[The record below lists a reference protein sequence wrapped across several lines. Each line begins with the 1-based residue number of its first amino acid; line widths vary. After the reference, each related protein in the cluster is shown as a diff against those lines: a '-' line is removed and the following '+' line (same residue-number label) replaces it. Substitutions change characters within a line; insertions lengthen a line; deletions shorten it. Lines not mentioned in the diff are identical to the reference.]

1 MKMKIKYI
9 LFLILIVCFEKF
21 HAQAPPQGINYQAVI
36 YDVEGSSMP
45 GVDAYNLILANL
57 DLNIRF
63 TIIAGSVIGE
73 EVYIETQNTTTD
85 EYGMISVVIGQGN
98 PESSTL
104 FENIDWSSG
113 LHFLKVE
120 VDKSNAGNYSTLSIS
135 QFWSVPY
142 VLWADGANNGIQ
154 SLIENDNGTFT
165 ITYGDGSVQLVGPL
179 GWTLVGNTDT
189 NPSENFIGTI
199 DSTDLVVRTNNMEKM
214 RIRNQG
220 NIGVGTANPD
230 NSAIMELN
238 ASDRGFLTPRMSRSD
253 RDNITS
259 PANGLTIYN
268 TTDSTLDIFNGECWL
283 PSFLSSCDDCLFDL
297 SLSITEGNI
306 DHIYSDSI
314 AIDIQVTE
322 TTSTNQIISL
332 FAIHNLPEFSSSYF
346 TTDTLSITGTSQFV
360 VHASIFD
367 TPGMYPIAIQGICGN
382 NIQTQVFYLTIDECY
397 HVNINSNQTEYD
409 LQSSASL
416 PGIGTPIC
424 VIVDVTSLATISSN
438 SAQNPTYNS
447 GNLDPQSHVGIRN
460 YGKFLARGG
469 NGGLGGNFGNFG
481 NPGENGGNAINATCQ
496 TSILN
501 YGFIYGG
508 GGGGGSV
515 GLSTTFNIPFFG
527 DYTFGIGAGGGGG
540 CQLGLGG
547 GSGTTVIGIWDD
559 GTDATGGIS
568 AVPGSG
574 GAENIP
580 ISLPLGPVTL
590 TITPDA
596 YGGDGGDYGLPGN
609 SGSLNVTITATVP
622 LIGSINIPTPSITT
636 FPAGGNE
643 GFAVK
648 KNGNTLNGISN
659 GNYQLNNLKGQVND

>member
-1 MKMKIKYI
+1 MRYTFII
-9 LFLILIVCFEKF
+9 LFLLLLNIEKF
-21 HAQAPPQGINYQAVI
+21 NAQAPPQGINYQAVI
-36 YDVEGSSMP
+36 YDVEGSAMP

-57 DLNIRF
+57 NLSIRF
-63 TIIAGSVIGE
+63 TIIAGSVVGD
-73 EVYIETQNTTTD
+73 EVYSEIQNTTTD
-85 EYGMISVVIGQGN
+85 EYGMISVIIGQGN
-98 PESSTL
+98 PETSAL
-104 FENIDWSSG
+104 FEDIDWSTG

-120 VDKSNAGNYSTLSIS
+120 VDKSNAGNFTTLSIS

-154 SLIENDNGTFT
+154 SLVENNNGTFT

-199 DSTDLVVRTNNMEKM
+199 DSTDLVFRTNNLERM
-214 RIRNQG
+214 RMRKQG
-220 NIGVGTANPD
+220 NIGLGTANPD
-230 NSAIMELN
+230 NSAILELD
-238 ASDRGFLTPRMSRSD
+238 SDSQGFLAPRMSRSE
-253 RDNITS
+253 RDNILT

-283 PSFLSSCDDCLFDL
+283 PSFLSSCDDCLFEL
-297 SLSITEGNI
+297 SLSENSGNI
-306 DHIYSDSI
+306 DHITSDSI
-314 AIDIQVTE
+314 AINIQIAE
-322 TTSTNQIISL
+322 TSSTGQTISL
-332 FAIHNLPEFSSSYF
+332 FAIHNLPAFSSSYF
-346 TTDTLSITGTSQFV
+346 TSDTVSVSGQSQFV

-367 TPGMYPIAIQGICGN
+367 APGMYPIAIQGMCGN
-382 NIQTQVFYLTIDECY
+382 NIQTQVFYLTIDDCY
-397 HVNINSNQTEYD
+397 QVTINSNQSEYD

-416 PGIGTPIC
+416 PGVGTPIC
-424 VIVDVTSLATISSN
+424 VVVDVTSLATLSSN
-438 SAQNPTYNS
+438 SAQSPTFS
-447 GNLDPQSHVGIRN
+447 AGNLDPQSHVGIRN

-469 NGGLGGNFGNFG
+469 NGGLGGNFSNFG

-559 GTDATGGIS
+559 GNDATGGIS
-568 AVPGSG
+568 AVPGNG

-590 TITPDA
+590 TVTPDA
-596 YGGDGGDYGLPGN
+596 YGGDGGNYGLPGN

-622 LIGSINIPTPSITT
+622 LIGSINIPTPTITN
-636 FPAGGNE
+636 FPSGGME

-648 KNGNTLNGISN
+648 KNGNILNGITN